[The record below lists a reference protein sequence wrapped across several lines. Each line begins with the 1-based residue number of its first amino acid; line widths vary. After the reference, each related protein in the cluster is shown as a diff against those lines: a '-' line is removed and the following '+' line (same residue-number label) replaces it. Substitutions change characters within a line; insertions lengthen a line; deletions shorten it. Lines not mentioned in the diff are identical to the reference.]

1 MTRIRS
7 SSADTS
13 YGTVFKEE
21 TKRLMTR
28 RLKRKLFG
36 LGVGVAF
43 IGGAGFGFGAGLTSY
58 SIYHR
63 YHHFRRMVHENGY
76 EDDWDEDYYS
86 TYYEKNE
93 CLDGCPENSHCEWSF
108 CECNADYTKSWGQ
121 CSSSRTPSPSS
132 SRTNLNP
139 ASLPCSDTSGCR
151 TVDINMV
158 CLNNKC
164 TCRRDMKWNPKAL
177 ECQILLDVDCTATT
191 YHTPASALVQ
201 AAIDKTKKGILAKD
215 APDPTNILEALF
227 SGQDLSSTAEEKLT
241 KAANTPNITIPD
253 DRTETKE
260 ESLSGSLWELFDAK
274 NASKANLEEA
284 FCRDIDAF
292 NEAFQVEDAGRPADC
307 PEVPIS
313 ACAILHDSG
322 SCGGGWKLE
331 VPPGMQRR
339 LQYFSADWKYRND
352 IDTIGVRNG
361 CTFTGF
367 TGSSFDGN
375 QMVVTAGTMDK
386 WLVLIKSEAYK
397 NFHEDIESFQ
407 CVCRG

>member
-7 SSADTS
+7 SSTETS

-28 RLKRKLFG
+28 RIKRKLFG
-36 LGVGVAF
+36 LGVGAAF

-63 YHHFRRMVHENGY
+63 YHHFRRMVHDNGY
-76 EDDWDEDYYS
+76 ADDWDEDYYS

-108 CECNADYTKSWGQ
+108 CECNADFTKSGGR
-121 CSSSRTPSPSS
+121 CSSSTTPLLSF
-132 SRTNLNP
+132 SRTSLNP
-139 ASLPCSDTSGCR
+139 AVLPCSDTSGCR

-164 TCRRDMKWNPKAL
+164 SCRRDMKWNPKAL
-177 ECQILLDVDCTATT
+177 ECQILLDVDCTPTT
-191 YHTPASALVQ
+191 YYTPVSALVQ
-201 AAIDKTKKGILAKD
+201 AALDKTKAGILAKG
-215 APDPTNILEALF
+215 APDPTNVLEALF
-227 SGQDLSSTAEEKLT
+227 SGQDLSSTAVKKDT
-241 KAANTPNITIPD
+241 KAATITIPD

-260 ESLSGSLWELFDAK
+260 ESLSGSLLKFVDAK

-292 NEAFQVEDAGRPADC
+292 NEAFQVEDAGRPANC
-307 PEVPIS
+307 PQVPTG

-339 LQYFSADWKYRND
+339 LQYFSSDWKYRCPRFCLRYMERKKDNL
-352 IDTIGVRNG
+352 
-361 CTFTGF
+361 
-367 TGSSFDGN
+367 
-375 QMVVTAGTMDK
+375 K
-386 WLVLIKSEAYK
+386 
-397 NFHEDIESFQ
+397 
-407 CVCRG
+407 